1 MFAEEVFP
9 GFVEEVGHGDG
20 DPGGGWMGWRL
31 DLESVTAGP
40 DDVMP
45 WGM

>member
-20 DPGGGWMGWRL
+20 ERAGTRVVDGGMTVGLGVGRSWTG
-31 DLESVTAGP
+31 
-40 DDVMP
+40 
-45 WGM
+45 